1 MRYYETAFLIAPTLS
16 EEETEQFI
24 SEMEDVVKKKK
35 GRMIHVD
42 KWGKRK
48 LAYSIKRNDSAF
60 YVFFYYE
67 GGPETYT
74 ELERQFKQKE
84 AVIRYLTF
92 KRDEEPSFKEKEAKK
107 EKKAKVE
114 KPLKPDEPDE
124 KEEKAKPAKKKS
136 TKAEK
141 EKEGEAIKDTEEP
154 EKGTKEP
161 EKDTKEPEKGTKEAK
176 KDTKEAKKDTKEAK
190 KDTEAESKK
199 DKKEGE

>member
-24 SEMEDVVKKKK
+24 SQMESVVKKKK
-35 GRMIHVD
+35 GRMIHID

-48 LAYSIKRNDSAF
+48 LAYPIKRNDSAF

-92 KRDEEPSFKEKEAKK
+92 KRDEEPSFKGEDARRERTAREEKPQEPEKPEEPEKEEGPEK
-107 EKKAKVE
+107 EKKKAN
-114 KPLKPDEPDE
+114 PD
-124 KEEKAKPAKKKS
+124 KKKS
-136 TKAEK
+136 TKAGKEEAE
-141 EKEGEAIKDTEEP
+141 EKEGESKKDKEEP
-154 EKGTKEP
+154 KKNKEK
-161 EKDTKEPEKGTKEAK
+161 
-176 KDTKEAKKDTKEAK
+176 
-190 KDTEAESKK
+190 EAESKK

>member
-16 EEETEQFI
+16 DEETEQFI

-48 LAYSIKRNDSAF
+48 LAYPIKRNDSAF

-92 KRDEEPSFKEKEAKK
+92 KREEEPSFEVKEAKK
-107 EKKAKVE
+107 EKKAKAE
-114 KPLKPDEPDE
+114 KPLKPEEPDKPEGPDE
-124 KEEKAKPAKKKS
+124 KEEKAIPSKKKS
-136 TKAEK
+136 AKAEK
-141 EKEGEAIKDTEEP
+141 EEEGEPK
-154 EKGTKEP
+154 KGTKEP
-161 EKDTKEPEKGTKEAK
+161 KKEAKEAK
-176 KDTKEAKKDTKEAK
+176 KDEKEAK

-199 DKKEGE
+199 DKKKGE

>member
-24 SEMEDVVKKKK
+24 SQMESVVKKKK
-35 GRMIHVD
+35 GRMIHID

-48 LAYSIKRNDSAF
+48 LAYPIKRNDSAF

-92 KRDEEPSFKEKEAKK
+92 KRDEEPSFKGEDARRERTAR
-107 EKKAKVE
+107 EE
-114 KPLKPDEPDE
+114 KPQEPEKPEEPE
-124 KEEKAKPAKKKS
+124 KEEGPEKEPKPAKKKQKKKRENQKRIKKNLKR
-136 TKAEK
+136 TKK
-141 EKEGEAIKDTEEP
+141 KKP
-154 EKGTKEP
+154 NPRKTK
-161 EKDTKEPEKGTKEAK
+161 
-176 KDTKEAKKDTKEAK
+176 
-190 KDTEAESKK
+190 
-199 DKKEGE
+199 KKENKHG

>member
-92 KRDEEPSFKEKEAKK
+92 KRDEEPSFKEKEDKK
-107 EKKAKVE
+107 EKKAKAE
-114 KPLKPDEPDE
+114 KSLKPDEPDE
-124 KEEKAKPAKKKS
+124 MEEKAKPAKSKS
-136 TKAEK
+136 TKAKK
-141 EKEGEAIKDTEEP
+141 EKEGEAT
-154 EKGTKEP
+154 
-161 EKDTKEPEKGTKEAK
+161 KDTKEPKKDTKEPKKDTKEPKKDTKEPKKDTKAAK
-176 KDTKEAKKDTKEAK
+176 KDTK
-190 KDTEAESKK
+190 AESRK

>member
-24 SEMEDVVKKKK
+24 SQMADVVKKKK
-35 GRMIHVD
+35 GRMIHID

-48 LAYSIKRNDSAF
+48 LAYPIKRNDSAF

-92 KRDEEPSFKEKEAKK
+92 KKDEEPSFKGEAAKK
-107 EKKAKVE
+107 EKKAKAE
-114 KPLKPDEPDE
+114 KPLKPKEPDKQE
-124 KEEKAKPAKKKS
+124 EPDKKEEKAKPVKKKS
-136 TKAEK
+136 TKANK
-141 EKEGEAIKDTEEP
+141 EKEGESKKDKEEP
-154 EKGTKEP
+154 
-161 EKDTKEPEKGTKEAK
+161 K
-176 KDTKEAKKDTKEAK
+176 KDKKK
-190 KDTEAESKK
+190 EAESKK

>member
-92 KRDEEPSFKEKEAKK
+92 KRDEEPSFKEKEDKK
-107 EKKAKVE
+107 EKKAKAE
-114 KPLKPDEPDE
+114 KSLKPDEPDE
-124 KEEKAKPAKKKS
+124 MEEKAKPAKSKS
-136 TKAEK
+136 TKAKK
-141 EKEGEAIKDTEEP
+141 EKEGEAT
-154 EKGTKEP
+154 
-161 EKDTKEPEKGTKEAK
+161 KDTKEPKKDTKAAK
-176 KDTKEAKKDTKEAK
+176 KDTK
-190 KDTEAESKK
+190 AESRK

>member
-92 KRDEEPSFKEKEAKK
+92 KRDEEPSFKEKEDKK
-107 EKKAKVE
+107 EKKAKAE
-114 KPLKPDEPDE
+114 KSIKPDEPDE
-124 KEEKAKPAKKKS
+124 MEEKAKPAKNKS
-136 TKAEK
+136 TKDK
-141 EKEGEAIKDTEEP
+141 
-154 EKGTKEP
+154 
-161 EKDTKEPEKGTKEAK
+161 KDTKEPK
-176 KDTKEAKKDTKEAK
+176 KDTKEAKKDTK
-190 KDTEAESKK
+190 AESKK